1 MILEESRFTELYHK
15 YQIFEVDDL
24 TEECKEL
31 VDVSVEDCFM
41 LTTCMID
48 AAGNL
53 VFPVLAIGNS
63 IDSCEKGL
71 DIQEPLALFSSFD
84 IVAYEF
90 DIVEHPT
97 FKMQVKGAALFEDED
112 CTRELA
118 QVRNIKELDYQRDI
132 HYPDILNVHF
142 LSDGKFYKYL
152 VESVEYNS
160 KFIEGR
166 LLKEPEKDIGI
177 HQNEKVD
184 IVPVLL
190 NNQIQLVSANS
201 SVHVNDET
209 FEKLKD
215 FVNDIL
221 EEYPEVIKGKKS

>member
-24 TEECKEL
+24 TEECKDMIDVN
-31 VDVSVEDCFM
+31 VDDCFM

-48 AAGNL
+48 KAGNL
-53 VFPVLAIGNS
+53 VFPVLAIGNAY
-63 IDSCEKGL
+63 DNCEKGL
-71 DIQEPLALFSSFD
+71 DILEPLATFSSFD
-84 IVAYEF
+84 IVCYEF
-90 DIVEHPT
+90 DIVEQPT
-97 FKMQVKGAALFEDED
+97 FKMQVKAASIFESED
-112 CTRELA
+112 VSQELS
-118 QVRNIKELDYQRDI
+118 QVRHIKELDMQRDI

-142 LSDGKFYKYL
+142 LSAGKFYRYL
-152 VESVEYNS
+152 VESIEYNS

-209 FEKLKD
+209 FEKLRD
-215 FVNDIL
+215 FVNEIL
-221 EEYPEVIKGKKS
+221 EEYPEIEKGKKS